1 MVSFEIPTISQFNFL
16 NIILIMKEKELA
28 PNFKIPSSNNEEFE
42 LKKNKNNFLIIYFY
56 PRDNTPGCTNEAKD
70 FSKLYKE
77 FKKLNC
83 EIFGISKDSIESHKK
98 FISKFKIPF
107 QLLSDEKIVALKKYR
122 AWGEKSMYGK
132 KFMGIKRTTVLISPK
147 GKIIKIWNNV
157 KVKEHAKEVLSC
169 LKESI

>member
-1 MVSFEIPTISQFNFL
+1 MI
-16 NIILIMKEKELA
+16 KENSKA
-28 PNFKIPSSNNEEFE
+28 PNFKLPSSNNKNFE
-42 LKKNKNNFLIIYFY
+42 INKSLDQYLVIYFY
-56 PRDNTPGCTNEAKD
+56 PRDNTPGCTSEAKD

-83 EIFGISKDSIESHKK
+83 DIFGISKDSVNSHKK

-107 QLLSDEKIVALKKYR
+107 QLLSDEKIVALKKYG

-132 KFMGIKRTTVLISPK
+132 KFMGIKRTTVLINPK

-157 KVKEHAKEVLSC
+157 KVKDHAKKVLSC
-169 LKESI
+169 LKEAI

>member
-1 MVSFEIPTISQFNFL
+1 
-16 NIILIMKEKELA
+16 MKEKELA

-42 LKKNKNNFLIIYFY
+42 LKKNKNKFLIIYFY

>member
-1 MVSFEIPTISQFNFL
+1 MV
-16 NIILIMKEKELA
+16 KENSKA
-28 PNFKIPSSNNEEFE
+28 PNFKLPSSNNKNFE
-42 LKKNKNNFLIIYFY
+42 IKKSLGKYLVIYFY

-83 EIFGISKDSIESHKK
+83 EIVGISKDSIESHKK
-98 FISKFKIPF
+98 FISKFKISF
-107 QLLSDEKIVALKKYR
+107 QLLSDEKIVTLKKYG

-132 KFMGIKRTTVLISPK
+132 KFMGIKRTTVLINPK

-157 KVKEHAKEVLSC
+157 KVKDHAKEVLSC
-169 LKESI
+169 LKEAI

>member
-1 MVSFEIPTISQFNFL
+1 
-16 NIILIMKEKELA
+16 MKEKELA
-28 PNFKIPSSNNEEFE
+28 PNFKIPSSNNKEFE

-107 QLLSDEKIVALKKYR
+107 QLLSDKKIVALKKYQ

-157 KVKEHAKEVLSC
+157 KVKDHAKEVFSC
-169 LKESI
+169 LKEAI

>member
-1 MVSFEIPTISQFNFL
+1 MI
-16 NIILIMKEKELA
+16 KENSKA
-28 PNFKIPSSNNEEFE
+28 PNFNLPSSAN
-42 LKKNKNNFLIIYFY
+42 NNFEINKSLKQYLVIYFY

-83 EIFGISKDSIESHKK
+83 EIIGISKDNIESHKK

-107 QLLSDEKIVALKKYR
+107 QLLSDEKMIALKKYG

-132 KFMGIKRTTVLISPK
+132 KFMGIKRTTVLINPK

-157 KVKEHAKEVLSC
+157 KVKDHAAEVLNAV
-169 LKESI
+169 KEII

>member
-1 MVSFEIPTISQFNFL
+1 MI
-16 NIILIMKEKELA
+16 KENSKV
-28 PNFKIPSSNNEEFE
+28 PNFKLPSTN
-42 LKKNKNNFLIIYFY
+42 NKNFEIKKSPGQYLVIYFY

-83 EIFGISKDSIESHKK
+83 EIVGISKDSIESHRK

-107 QLLSDEKIVALKKYR
+107 QLLTDEKIIVLKKYG

-132 KFMGIKRTTVLISPK
+132 KFMGIKRTTVLINPK

-157 KVKEHAKEVLSC
+157 KVKDHAKEVLSC
-169 LKESI
+169 LKGAI

>member
-1 MVSFEIPTISQFNFL
+1 
-16 NIILIMKEKELA
+16 MKEKELA
-28 PNFKIPSSNNEEFE
+28 PNFKIPSSNNKEFE
-42 LKKNKNNFLIIYFY
+42 LKKNKNKFLIIYFY

-77 FKKLNC
+77 FKKSNC

-98 FISKFKIPF
+98 FINKFKIPF
-107 QLLSDEKIVALKKYR
+107 QLLSDEKIIALKKYG

-132 KFMGIKRTTVLISPK
+132 KFMGIKRTTVLINPK

-157 KVKEHAKEVLSC
+157 KVTDHAKEVLNS

>member
-1 MVSFEIPTISQFNFL
+1 MI
-16 NIILIMKEKELA
+16 KENSKA
-28 PNFKIPSSNNEEFE
+28 PNFKLPSSNNKDFE
-42 LKKNKNNFLIIYFY
+42 INKNLDQYLIIYFY

-83 EIFGISKDSIESHKK
+83 DIFGISKDNIESHKK

-107 QLLSDEKIVALKKYR
+107 QLLSDEKIIALKKYG

-132 KFMGIKRTTVLISPK
+132 KFMGIKRTTVLINPK

-157 KVKEHAKEVLSC
+157 KVKDHAKEVLSC
-169 LKESI
+169 LKRLFRKFFLSKS

>member
-1 MVSFEIPTISQFNFL
+1 MIKENF
-16 NIILIMKEKELA
+16 KV
-28 PNFKIPSSNNEEFE
+28 PNFKLPSSNNKTFE
-42 LKKNKNNFLIIYFY
+42 INKSLKQYLVIYFY

-83 EIFGISKDSIESHKK
+83 DIFGISKDSVDSHKK

-107 QLLSDEKIVALKKYR
+107 QLLSDEKIIALKKYG

-132 KFMGIKRTTVLISPK
+132 KFMGIKRTTVLINPK

-157 KVKEHAKEVLSC
+157 KVKDHAKEVLSC
-169 LKESI
+169 LKEAI

>member
-1 MVSFEIPTISQFNFL
+1 MI
-16 NIILIMKEKELA
+16 KENSKA
-28 PNFKIPSSNNEEFE
+28 PNFLLPSSNNKNFE
-42 LKKNKNNFLIIYFY
+42 INKSLNQYLVIYFY

-98 FISKFKIPF
+98 FINKFKITF
-107 QLLSDEKIVALKKYR
+107 QLLSDEKITALKKYG

-132 KFMGIKRTTVLISPK
+132 KFMGIKRTTVLINPK

-157 KVKEHAKEVLSC
+157 KVKDHAKEVLSC
-169 LKESI
+169 LKEAI

>member
-1 MVSFEIPTISQFNFL
+1 MI
-16 NIILIMKEKELA
+16 KENSKA
-28 PNFKIPSSNNEEFE
+28 PNFKLPSSNNKNFE
-42 LKKNKNNFLIIYFY
+42 INKSLDQYLVIYFY
-56 PRDNTPGCTNEAKD
+56 PRDNTPGCTSEAKD
-70 FSKLYKE
+70 FTKLYKE

-107 QLLSDEKIVALKKYR
+107 QLLSDEKITALKKYG

-132 KFMGIKRTTVLISPK
+132 KFMGIKRTTVLINQK

-157 KVKEHAKEVLSC
+157 KVKDHAKEVLSC
-169 LKESI
+169 LKEAI

>member
-1 MVSFEIPTISQFNFL
+1 
-16 NIILIMKEKELA
+16 MKEKELA
-28 PNFKIPSSNNEEFE
+28 PNFKIPSSNNKEFE
-42 LKKNKNNFLIIYFY
+42 LKKNKNKFLIIYFY

-157 KVKEHAKEVLSC
+157 KVKEHAKEVLSF
-169 LKESI
+169 LKEAI

>member
-1 MVSFEIPTISQFNFL
+1 MI
-16 NIILIMKEKELA
+16 KENSKA
-28 PNFKIPSSNNEEFE
+28 PNFRLPSSNNKNFE
-42 LKKNKNNFLIIYFY
+42 IGKSLNQYLVIYFY

-83 EIFGISKDSIESHKK
+83 EIVGISKDSIESHRK

-107 QLLSDEKIVALKKYR
+107 HLLSDEKIIALKKYG

-132 KFMGIKRTTVLISPK
+132 KFMGIKRTTVLINLK

-157 KVKEHAKEVLSC
+157 KVKDHAKEVLNC
-169 LKESI
+169 LKEAI

>member
-1 MVSFEIPTISQFNFL
+1 
-16 NIILIMKEKELA
+16 MKEKELA

-42 LKKNKNNFLIIYFY
+42 LKKNKNKFLIIYFY
-56 PRDNTPGCTNEAKD
+56 PRDNTSGCTDEAKD

-83 EIFGISKDSIESHKK
+83 EIIGISKDSIESHKK

-107 QLLSDEKIVALKKYR
+107 QLLSDEKIIVLKKYG

-132 KFMGIKRTTVLISPK
+132 KFMGIKRTTVLINPK
-147 GKIIKIWNNV
+147 GKITKIWSNV
-157 KVKEHAKEVLSC
+157 KVKDHAKEVLNC
-169 LKESI
+169 LKEAI

>member
-1 MVSFEIPTISQFNFL
+1 MI
-16 NIILIMKEKELA
+16 KENSKA
-28 PNFKIPSSNNEEFE
+28 PNFKIPSSNNKNFE
-42 LKKNKNNFLIIYFY
+42 INKSLKQYLVIYFY

-83 EIFGISKDSIESHKK
+83 EIVGISKDSIESHQK
-98 FISKFKIPF
+98 FISNFKIPF
-107 QLLSDEKIVALKKYR
+107 RLLSDEKIIALKKYG

-132 KFMGIKRTTVLISPK
+132 KFMGIKRTTVLINPK

-157 KVKEHAKEVLSC
+157 KVKDHAKEVLSC
-169 LKESI
+169 LKEAI

>member
-1 MVSFEIPTISQFNFL
+1 
-16 NIILIMKEKELA
+16 MKEKELA
-28 PNFKIPSSNNEEFE
+28 PNFKIPSSSNKEFE
-42 LKKNKNNFLIIYFY
+42 LKKNKNKFLIIYFY

-83 EIFGISKDSIESHKK
+83 EIFGISKDSVESHKK

-107 QLLSDEKIVALKKYR
+107 ELLSDEKIVALKKYE
-122 AWGEKSMYGK
+122 AWCEKSMYGK
-132 KFMGIKRTTVLISPK
+132 KFMGIKRTTVLINQK

-157 KVKEHAKEVLSC
+157 KVKDHAKEVLSC
-169 LKESI
+169 LKEAI

>member
-1 MVSFEIPTISQFNFL
+1 MI
-16 NIILIMKEKELA
+16 KENSKA
-28 PNFKIPSSNNEEFE
+28 PNFKLPSSNNKDFE
-42 LKKNKNNFLIIYFY
+42 INKSLNQYLVVYFY

-83 EIFGISKDSIESHKK
+83 EIVGISKDSIESHRK
-98 FISKFKIPF
+98 FINKFKIPF
-107 QLLSDEKIVALKKYR
+107 HLLSDEKIVALKKYG

-132 KFMGIKRTTVLISPK
+132 KFMGIKRTTVLINLK

-157 KVKEHAKEVLSC
+157 KVKDHAKEVLNC
-169 LKESI
+169 LIEAI

>member
-1 MVSFEIPTISQFNFL
+1 MI
-16 NIILIMKEKELA
+16 KENSKA
-28 PNFKIPSSNNEEFE
+28 SNFKLPSSNNKTFE
-42 LKKNKNNFLIIYFY
+42 INKSLKQYLVIYFY
-56 PRDNTPGCTNEAKD
+56 PRDNTPGCTSEAKD

-83 EIFGISKDSIESHKK
+83 DIFGISKDSVDSHKK

-107 QLLSDEKIVALKKYR
+107 QLLSDEKIVALKKYG

-132 KFMGIKRTTVLISPK
+132 KFMGIKRTTVLINPK

-157 KVKEHAKEVLSC
+157 KVKDLS
-169 LKESI
+169 LIHI

>member
-1 MVSFEIPTISQFNFL
+1 
-16 NIILIMKEKELA
+16 MKEKELA

-157 KVKEHAKEVLSC
+157 KVKEHAKEVLGC

>member
-1 MVSFEIPTISQFNFL
+1 
-16 NIILIMKEKELA
+16 MKEKELA
-28 PNFKIPSSNNEEFE
+28 PNFKIPSSNNKEFE
-42 LKKNKNNFLIIYFY
+42 LKKNKNKFLIIYFY
-56 PRDNTPGCTNEAKD
+56 PRDNTPGCTSEAKD

-83 EIFGISKDSIESHKK
+83 EIFGISKDSIESHQK

-107 QLLSDEKIVALKKYR
+107 QLLSDDKIIALKKYG

-132 KFMGIKRTTVLISPK
+132 KFMGIKRTTVLINQK

-157 KVKEHAKEVLSC
+157 KVKDHAKEVLSC
-169 LKESI
+169 LKEAI

>member
-1 MVSFEIPTISQFNFL
+1 MI
-16 NIILIMKEKELA
+16 KENSKV
-28 PNFKIPSSNNEEFE
+28 PNFKLPSSNNKNFE
-42 LKKNKNNFLIIYFY
+42 INISLDQYLVINFY
-56 PRDNTPGCTNEAKD
+56 PRDKTPGCTNEAKD

-83 EIFGISKDSIESHKK
+83 EIFGISKDSIESHQK

-107 QLLSDEKIVALKKYR
+107 QLLSDEKIIALKKYG

-132 KFMGIKRTTVLISPK
+132 KFMGIKRTTFLINPK

-157 KVKEHAKEVLSC
+157 KVKDHAKEVFSC
-169 LKESI
+169 LKEAI

>member
-1 MVSFEIPTISQFNFL
+1 
-16 NIILIMKEKELA
+16 MKEKELA

-42 LKKNKNNFLIIYFY
+42 LKKNKNKFLIIYFY
-56 PRDNTPGCTNEAKD
+56 PRDNTPGCTDEAKD

-83 EIFGISKDSIESHKK
+83 EIIGISKDSIETHKK

-107 QLLSDEKIVALKKYR
+107 QLLYDEKIIVLKKYG

-132 KFMGIKRTTVLISPK
+132 KFMGIKRTTVLINPK
-147 GKIIKIWNNV
+147 GKITKIWSNV
-157 KVKEHAKEVLSC
+157 KVKDHAKEVLNC
-169 LKESI
+169 LKEAI

>member
-1 MVSFEIPTISQFNFL
+1 
-16 NIILIMKEKELA
+16 MKEKELA
-28 PNFKIPSSNNEEFE
+28 PNFKIPSSNNKEFE
-42 LKKNKNNFLIIYFY
+42 LKKNKNKFLIIYFY

-83 EIFGISKDSIESHKK
+83 DIFGISKDSVDSHKK

-107 QLLSDEKIVALKKYR
+107 QLLSDEKIVALKKYG

-157 KVKEHAKEVLSC
+157 KVKDHAKEVLSC
-169 LKESI
+169 LKEAI